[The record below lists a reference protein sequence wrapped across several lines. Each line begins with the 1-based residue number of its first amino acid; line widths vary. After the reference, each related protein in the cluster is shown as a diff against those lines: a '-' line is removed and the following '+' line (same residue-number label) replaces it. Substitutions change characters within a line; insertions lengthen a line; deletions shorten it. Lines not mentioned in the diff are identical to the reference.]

1 MALRAD
7 NLKKRFGRRA
17 VVDGVTIEV
26 NPGEIVGLLGPNG
39 AGKTTSFYMIVGLI
53 PPDAGAIRLDGLDL
67 SGLPM
72 YKRARQ
78 GLGYLC
84 QEPSIFRRLSVED
97 NLTAILE
104 HQNLTSAEQKA
115 KREGLLEE
123 LGLSRLRQQM
133 AYTLSGGEK
142 RRTEIARALVTDPRY
157 LLLDEPFVGIDPLAV
172 ADIQGILGDLKKR
185 GLGLL
190 ITDHNVQATL
200 EIVDRAYLIHAG
212 KILIKGTAR
221 ELLESAEARKLYLG
235 EKFRL

>member
-1 MALRAD
+1 MALRAEG
-7 NLKKRFGRRA
+7 LVKRYARRT
-17 VVDGVTIEV
+17 VVDGVAIDV

-53 PPDAGAIRLDGLDL
+53 RPDEGRITLDQDDI
-67 SGLPM
+67 SDLPM
-72 YKRARQ
+72 YRRARK

-84 QEPSIFRRLSVED
+84 QEPSIFRRMTVED
-97 NLTAILE
+97 NLSAILE
-104 HQNLTSAEQKA
+104 HTGLEPAAQAA
-115 KREGLLEE
+115 KRAKLLEE
-123 LGLSRLRQQM
+123 LGLTRLKDQM

-142 RRTEIARALVTDPRY
+142 RRTEIARALVTDPKY

-172 ADIQGILGDLKKR
+172 NDIQEVLGDLKKR

-200 EIVDRAYLIHAG
+200 EIVDRACIIHSG
-212 KILIKGTAR
+212 KILAQGTAR
-221 ELLESAEARKLYLG
+221 ELLDSPEARRLYLG

>member
-1 MALRAD
+1 MALRAEG
-7 NLKKRFGRRA
+7 LRKKYGRRT
-17 VVDGVTIEV
+17 VVEGVSIEV

-39 AGKTTSFYMIVGLI
+39 AGKTTSFYMIVGFVR
-53 PPDAGAIRLDGLDL
+53 PDKGSITLDGDDV

-72 YKRARQ
+72 YRRARK

-84 QEPSIFRRLSVED
+84 QEPSIFRRMSVED

-104 HQNLTSAEQKA
+104 HTGLTPEEQKT
-115 KREGLLEE
+115 KRTKLLTE
-123 LGLSRLRQQM
+123 LGLTRLREQM

-172 ADIQGILGDLKKR
+172 TDIQEVLGDLKKR

-200 EIVDRAYLIHAG
+200 DIVDRAYVIHSG
-212 KILIKGTAR
+212 KILIQGTAK
-221 ELLESAEARKLYLG
+221 ELLESPEARRLYLG

>member
-1 MALRAD
+1 MSLRAEG
-7 NLKKRFGRRA
+7 LKKKYGRRA

-39 AGKTTSFYMIVGLI
+39 AGKTTSFYMMVGLVR
-53 PPDAGAIRLDGLDL
+53 PDKGAITLDGEDL
-67 SGLPM
+67 SELPM
-72 YKRARQ
+72 YRRARR

-84 QEPSIFRRLSVED
+84 QEPSIFRRMTVED

-104 HQNLTSAEQKA
+104 HLKLTPAEQAA
-115 KREGLLEE
+115 KREKLLDE
-123 LGLSRLRQQM
+123 LGLARLRRQM
-133 AYTLSGGEK
+133 AFTLSGGEK
-142 RRTEIARALVTDPRY
+142 RRTEIARALTTDPKY

-172 ADIQGILGDLKKR
+172 NDIQEVLGDLKRR

-200 EIVDRAYLIHAG
+200 DIVDRAYIIHAG
-212 KILIKGTAR
+212 KILVQGTAQD
-221 ELLESAEARKLYLG
+221 LLESAEARRLYLG